1 MGSDHGLRS
10 RRLIGRSVTC
20 KTVAFGIVTPAL
32 VGLLVISLLR
42 SHHELP
48 DNVRQLSEL
57 ALDPLDQNLKGP
69 ISLSQDLSN
78 SLPVDN
84 SALSS
89 AQGGSLPSQQESRK
103 GSPEAEASSTGLTA
117 QEVLV
122 NEDTLP
128 SLFLFC
134 GILSGRGYRHRRL
147 AVREAWANKAQIA
160 NVSVARFI
168 LSEDERTPQVQLHT
182 KQLIQHTATATSI
195 LNLLLCLV
203 YHSVKQAAK
212 LRLRQHFLPRMA

>member
-1 MGSDHGLRS
+1 MGSEYGVRG
-10 RRLIGRSVTC
+10 RRLISRSVTC

-42 SHHELP
+42 SHQELP

-57 ALDPLDQNLKGP
+57 VRDPLDQ
-69 ISLSQDLSN
+69 
-78 SLPVDN
+78 SLPEQVSTSQQASDRPAFAN
-84 SALSS
+84 TVLSS
-89 AQGGSLPSQQESRK
+89 AQEGSLPAQQESRK

-128 SLFLFC
+128 SLFLFS

-168 LSEDERTPQVQLHT
+168 LSEDERTPQVRASPT
-182 KQLIQHTATATSI
+182 RVES
-195 LNLLLCLV
+195 LLP
-203 YHSVKQAAK
+203 HK
-212 LRLRQHFLPRMA
+212 